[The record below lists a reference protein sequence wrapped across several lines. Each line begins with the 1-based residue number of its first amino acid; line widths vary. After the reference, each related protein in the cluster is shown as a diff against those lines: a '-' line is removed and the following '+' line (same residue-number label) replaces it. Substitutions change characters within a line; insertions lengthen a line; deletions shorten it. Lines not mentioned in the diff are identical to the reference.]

1 MDERL
6 IEQLDQDLP
15 AEKPKSKKQAVI
27 ITVVVMMFLAY
38 AGYAFFSKIGSSP
51 VPPSKVTDAPKA
63 EGVATGQDA
72 SPAYNE
78 LVGKRNEVAAQIAA
92 ETGESAIVT
101 PSGSAVEAVGGVDC
115 SEGIQ
120 EMEQRLAALAA
131 EKERMRVEM
140 ERLRA
145 NAQRQ
150 GPPAG
155 YDDYYD
161 KASKTRF
168 QSSERYQKER
178 ERNMA
183 VAQQLVEKW
192 SVAPGFTQVAF
203 ARPVSSVPSG
213 SDPSQGCP
221 TGDCAELYGQIPAGT
236 ILYATLETGI
246 NSDVAGVPVMAQI
259 RRGKLKGA
267 RVIGN
272 FKRSDDYV
280 VLQFSSGTSPVGQP
294 MKMNG
299 VAVDVGTRMAGVAD
313 DVNNHYFQ
321 RYGALLGAAFLQGY
335 GEIMRES
342 LRRVDYVQTAEGE
355 STPVETT
362 DDDNVKVVKGS
373 LATVGAELANQL
385 RKSADRPPTVTMYPG
400 SEIGILVVEP
410 VIFDT
415 K

>member
-6 IEQLDQDLP
+6 IDPEENGLP
-15 AEKPKSKKQAVI
+15 EPKPVSKKTKVITSVI
-27 ITVVVMMFLAY
+27 IGSVFVFSMYV
-38 AGYAFFSKIGSSP
+38 FFSKMFAP
-51 VPPSKVTDAPKA
+51 TVPPSSVTGAPKA

-72 SPAYNE
+72 TPAYTE
-78 LVGKRNEVAAQIAA
+78 LVDKRNEVAAQVAA
-92 ETGESAIVT
+92 QTGESAIVT
-101 PSGSAVEAVGGVDC
+101 PGGAAAQELSETDC
-115 SEGIQ
+115 AESIQ
-120 EMEQRLAALAA
+120 EMEQRMAAMAA
-131 EKERMRVEM
+131 ERERMRQEM

-145 NAQRQ
+145 NSQRQ
-150 GPPAG
+150 APPAG

-161 KASKTRF
+161 KESGMRF
-168 QSSERYQKER
+168 QTSERYQRER

-183 VAQQLVEKW
+183 VAQQLVEQW
-192 SVAPGFTQVAF
+192 SAAPGFAQVAF
-203 ARPVSSVPSG
+203 AGSSGAARPGEPT
-213 SDPSQGCP
+213 GCP
-221 TGDCAELYGQIPAGT
+221 TGDCSDLYSQVPAGT

-246 NSDVAGVPVMAQI
+246 NSDISGVPIMAQI
-259 RRGKLKGA
+259 RRGALKGA

-280 VLQFSSGTSPVGQP
+280 VLQFSSGTSPTGQS
-294 MKMNG
+294 MRLNG

-362 DDDNVKVVKGS
+362 DDDNVKVMKGS

-400 SEIGILVVEP
+400 SEIGILIVEP
-410 VIFDT
+410 VIFGSN
-415 K
+415 

>member
-1 MDERL
+1 MDDRL
-6 IEQLDQDLP
+6 IDPMEQGLP
-15 AEKPKSKKQAVI
+15 EEKPKSKKKAVI
-27 ITVVVMMFLAY
+27 MTAIIMSFLLFSAY
-38 AGYAFFSKIGSSP
+38 AFISKVATKP
-51 VPPSKVTDAPKA
+51 VPPSRVTDAPKA

-78 LVGKRNEVAAQIAA
+78 LVEKRNEAAAQVAVQ
-92 ETGESAIVT
+92 TGESAIVT
-101 PSGSAVEAVGGVDC
+101 PGGAAAQDVAEADC
-115 SEGIQ
+115 ADGIK
-120 EMEQRLAALAA
+120 EMERQMALLAA
-131 EKERMRVEM
+131 EKERMRQEM

-145 NAQRQ
+145 NSQRQ

-161 KASKTRF
+161 RESKTKF
-168 QSSERYQKER
+168 QSPERYQR
-178 ERNMA
+178 ERDRNMV

-192 SVAPGFTQVAF
+192 SAAPGFAQVAF
-203 ARPVSSVPSG
+203 ASQRGQTQPST
-213 SDPSQGCP
+213 PSAGCP
-221 TGDCAELYGQIPAGT
+221 TGDCPEQYSQVPAGT

-259 RRGKLKGA
+259 RRGALKGA

-280 VLQFSSGTSPVGQP
+280 VLQFSSGTSPQGLP
-294 MKMNG
+294 MQMNG

-313 DVNNHYFQ
+313 DVNKHYFQ

-342 LRRVDYVQTAEGE
+342 LRQVNYVQTAEGE

-362 DDDNVKVVKGS
+362 DDDNVKVIKGS
-373 LATVGAELANQL
+373 LSTVGAELANQL

-410 VIFDT
+410 VIFGS